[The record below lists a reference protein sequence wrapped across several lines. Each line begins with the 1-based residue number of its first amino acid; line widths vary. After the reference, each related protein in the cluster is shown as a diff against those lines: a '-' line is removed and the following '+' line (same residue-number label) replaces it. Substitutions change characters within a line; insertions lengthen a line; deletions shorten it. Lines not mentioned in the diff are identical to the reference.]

1 MKVVIIGRI
10 IFPLLSPRAFRATEL
25 AKEFARLG
33 HDVSLYAVLGKYDYS
48 SFMEETG
55 VKVKNIKMLL
65 ATSDSDDN
73 VRYNL
78 FDKFSYHAF
87 GKLLEYPDIE
97 FCWKIPEILKK
108 EQDTDL
114 LITIAYPHPIHWGTA
129 IAKKLLGKKFPKFW
143 ISDCGDPY
151 MGNLVEHRP
160 LKYFKYIENFWGKMT
175 DIVTIPI
182 EGGRRGYSSKIQ
194 DKIRVIPQG
203 FNFDGIRLAN
213 YKKNDIPHFA
223 YAGSIYVGQRD
234 PSSFMNF
241 LSELDYDF
249 VFTVFTNNHAFY
261 APFKELL
268 GDKLNVREYVPRNE
282 LIYELSKQDFLIN
295 LTNPNTIQSPSKL
308 IDYYLS
314 ERPILN
320 VSTPF
325 TETETFKAFTASDYT
340 DQLRKEDISRY
351 DIKNVVQQFIE
362 TTKVR

>member
-10 IFPLLSPRAFRATEL
+10 IFPMLSPRAFRATEL

-48 SFMEETG
+48 SFMKETG
-55 VKVKNIKMLL
+55 IKVKNIKMLL
-65 ATSDSDDN
+65 ATSDSDDH

-78 FDKFSYHAF
+78 FDKFAYHAF

-97 FCWKIPEILKK
+97 FCWKIPDILKK
-108 EQDTDL
+108 EQDIDL
-114 LITIAYPHPIHWGTA
+114 LITIAYPHPIHWGAA
-129 IAKKLLGKKFPKFW
+129 IAKKLLGKKFSKFW

-151 MGNLVEHRP
+151 MGNLVERKP
-160 LKYFKYIENFWGKMT
+160 LKYFRYIENFWGRMT

-182 EGGRRGYSSKIQ
+182 EGGRKGYSSKIQ

-203 FNFDGIRLAN
+203 FNFEGARLAN
-213 YKKNDIPHFA
+213 YRKNDIPHFA
-223 YAGSIYVGQRD
+223 YAGSIYIGQRD
-234 PSSFMNF
+234 PSSF
-241 LSELDYDF
+241 LSYLSKLDCDF
-249 VFTVFTNNHAFY
+249 VFTVFTNNHSFY

-268 GDKLNVREYVPRNE
+268 GDKLNIQGYIPRDA

-295 LTNPNTIQSPSKL
+295 LINPNTIQSPSKL

-314 ERPILN
+314 ERPVLN

-325 TETETFKAFTASDYT
+325 KEIEIFKAFMEGDYT
-340 DQLRKEDISRY
+340 GQLTKEDISRY
-351 DIKNVVQQFIE
+351 DIKNVVQQFIDA
-362 TTKVR
+362 TKLR